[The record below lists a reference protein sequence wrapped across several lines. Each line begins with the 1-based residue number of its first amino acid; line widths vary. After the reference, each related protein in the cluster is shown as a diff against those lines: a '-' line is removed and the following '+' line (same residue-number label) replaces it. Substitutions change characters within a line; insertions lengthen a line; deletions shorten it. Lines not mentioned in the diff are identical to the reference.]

1 MDRLSAEGV
10 HFLAGEPH
18 FVDHLAPVWRALP
31 CARGA
36 FWVPSDLL
44 AHARQ
49 RGVVEARAYEPARS
63 HSALTRLP
71 SVRRRVA
78 RVRGG
83 GALLLERPSSSAV
96 MLHWATP
103 VWLPL
108 PPTAPVVVASYGD
121 LKTVANGARAL
132 ALCEHGIGQSYGN
145 QHPSYCG
152 GVSPERAQVGLFVVP
167 NESAARANRK
177 VYPRARVAVV
187 GVPRMDDWNLSPRPI
202 PMHPPVI
209 ALSFHWN
216 CRVAP
221 EAQGSFAHF
230 RSGLGELARHYRVLG
245 HGHPRILGNL
255 ARTYERH
262 GIEVVPDFE
271 QVLARASLYV
281 TDNSSTLYEFAA
293 TDRPVVVLNA
303 PWYRRHVEHG
313 LRFWRHAD
321 VGLACERPEELVA
334 CVGRA
339 LLDSPEQRRRRQAA
353 VEAVIPQRDGR
364 ASARAAA
371 AIADWLRARA

>member
-1 MDRLSAEGV
+1 MDRLSPAGV

-18 FVDHLAPVWRALP
+18 FVDHLAPVWRALT
-31 CARGA
+31 CERGA
-36 FWVPSDLL
+36 FWVPSELL

-49 RGVVEARAYEPARS
+49 RGIAGARAFEPARS
-63 HSALTRLP
+63 HAAPTRVP
-71 SVRRRVA
+71 SVRRRLA

-83 GALLLERPSSSAV
+83 GVVLLERPVVAPA

-103 VWLPL
+103 AWLPL
-108 PPTAPVVVASYGD
+108 PAPAPVVVASFGD
-121 LKTVANGARAL
+121 LKTVANGARPL

-152 GVSPERAQVGLFVVP
+152 GTSPERAQVSLFVVP
-167 NESAARANRK
+167 NESAARANRR
-177 VYPRARVAVV
+177 VYPQARIAVV
-187 GVPRMDDWNLSPRPI
+187 GVPRLDDWNLVP
-202 PMHPPVI
+202 PMVNAQPPVV

-230 RSGLGELARHYRVLG
+230 RSALPELARHYRVLG

-255 ARTYERH
+255 VRPYERH
-262 GIEVVPDFE
+262 GIEVVADFE
-271 QVLARASLYV
+271 HVLARANVYV

-303 PWYRRHVEHG
+303 PWYRRNVEHG
-313 LRFWRHAD
+313 LRFWRYAD
-321 VGLACERPEELVA
+321 VGFQCDRPEDLPA
-334 CVGRA
+334 CVARA
-339 LLDSPEQRRRRQAA
+339 LADPPEQRRRRQAA
-353 VEAVIPQRDGR
+353 VDAVIPQRDGR
-364 ASARAAA
+364 AAARAAA
-371 AIADWLRARA
+371 AIGDWARTRR